1 MSQAKTV
8 AKRPVKRP
16 LGRPTDFKAEYID
29 LAFKYALLG
38 AKDSELARNFDCSES
53 TLNLWKLEHPA
64 FSESINRGKQEAD
77 AKVAH
82 SLYHRATG
90 YDHDDID
97 IRTVSVGEGCSKIV
111 QTPYI
116 KHIPPD
122 VTAQIFWLKNRRPD
136 SFRDKP
142 EVSVTVCNE
151 VTLGGTPPEE
161 LTVEQLEANVAK
173 MRMRPLAER
182 NG

>member
-1 MSQAKTV
+1 M
-8 AKRPVKRP
+8 
-16 LGRPTDFKAEYID
+16 
-29 LAFKYALLG
+29 
-38 AKDSELARNFDCSES
+38 
-53 TLNLWKLEHPA
+53 
-64 FSESINRGKQEAD
+64 
-77 AKVAH
+77 
-82 SLYHRATG
+82 YHRATG